1 MSNEQQVDSKR
12 FDDVGA
18 HSRAPSEGLN
28 TRRVVV
34 GPAAEFPAGTR
45 RLIVPF
51 RGRAG
56 IGVFNVNGVY
66 YALRNLCPH
75 KAGPLCTGRVSGR
88 IVADAPPTAENTNL
102 DLVRDGEII
111 RCPWHLWEFDILT
124 GRCLV
129 DAKMRVKTYPVSIEV
144 GEVVIY
150 ADPADL
156 PEQPASG
163 SLAGKS

>member
-1 MSNEQQVDSKR
+1 MSNE
-12 FDDVGA
+12 
-18 HSRAPSEGLN
+18 EGSALPA
-28 TRRVVV
+28 RRVVV
-34 GPAAEFPAGTR
+34 GPVAEFPVGTR
-45 RLIVPF
+45 QMIVPF

-56 IGVFNVNGVY
+56 IGVFNVNGTY

-88 IVADAPPTAENTNL
+88 IVADAPPTAANTNL

-129 DAKMRVKTYPVSIEV
+129 DATMRVKTYPVSIEE
-144 GEVVIY
+144 GDVVVY

-156 PEQPASG
+156 PEQPVSG
-163 SLAGKS
+163 ARTGMFS